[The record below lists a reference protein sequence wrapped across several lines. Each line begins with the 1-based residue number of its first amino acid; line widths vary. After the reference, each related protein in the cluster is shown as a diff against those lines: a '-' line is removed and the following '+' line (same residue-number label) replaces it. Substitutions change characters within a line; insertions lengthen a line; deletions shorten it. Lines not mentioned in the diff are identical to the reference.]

1 MPVRVISMTCTATV
15 HTATEGCLIV
25 VIGGN
30 TFTLSPKEVRSLLFW
45 GSTIP
50 LRLPGGI
57 IDAGSFITPHRA
69 GKAIEFHCGP
79 SCWLLPRG
87 VFVDVS
93 TGLRPVA
100 ELARIPESS
109 GVVDR

>member
-1 MPVRVISMTCTATV
+1 MAVRVINMTCTASI

-25 VIGGN
+25 LIGSN
-30 TFTLSPKEVRSLLFW
+30 TFKLSPKEVRNLLFW

-57 IDAGSFITPHRA
+57 IDASSFITPHRA
-69 GKAIEFHCGP
+69 GKAIELHHAS

-93 TGLRPVA
+93 TGIRPFA
-100 ELARIPESS
+100 ELVRIPESPE
-109 GVVDR
+109 VVDQ